1 MGLFSSIGKAIGSVV
16 GGITGGTAQAKAAGK
31 AADVQAGLARE
42 GIAEQRR
49 QFDIT
54 NQNQQPWLDAG
65 RLALGDQGD
74 LLGLNGLDTQAMS
87 IDALKASPMFQSRF
101 NTGEEAILQNASATG
116 GLRGGNIQNS
126 LANFGS
132 NTLAQVI
139 QQQLGNL
146 GGISGTGINTA
157 QNLGSLGA
165 NSASQISALLN
176 QQGAAQAGGILAKG
190 SRDANA
196 FNQSVQLASMFAGG
210 GGF

>member
-74 LLGLNGLDTQAMS
+74 LLGLNGLDTQAAS
-87 IDALKASPMFQSRF
+87 IDALKASPLFQSLF

-126 LANFGS
+126 LANFGG